1 MDRNTV
7 RRLDVR
13 IPAAVTSHVNTMERA
28 QRCVDPVEDLNAT
41 ARKRVTVGDSVK
53 SLSETVQIM

>member
-1 MDRNTV
+1 MQ
-7 RRLDVR
+7 RLDVR
-13 IPAAVTSHVNTMERA
+13 IPVAATIPANTMERA

-41 ARKRVTVGDSVK
+41 AMKRVTVGDSVK

>member
-41 ARKRVTVGDSVK
+41 AMKRVTLGDSVK
-53 SLSETVQIM
+53 FL